1 MYKRVLARRLAVQA
15 LYQWQ
20 MTALN
25 VDDLLLEFDLEREL
39 GKADKSYFIEVI
51 TGVVQCFKEL
61 KSDLQNVLDR
71 DWERIQVVERSIL
84 LIGALE
90 LREEKIPST
99 VVINES
105 IELCKRFGTV
115 DGFKYVNGV
124 LDALKEVHDCP
135 VSYGSFFLTFLVSIQ
150 RWSVRDI
157 ELFERREIK

>member
-51 TGVVQCFKEL
+51 TSVVQCFKEL

-124 LDALKEVHDCP
+124 LDALKER
-135 VSYGSFFLTFLVSIQ
+135 SY
-150 RWSVRDI
+150 R
-157 ELFERREIK
+157 

>member
-20 MTALN
+20 ITA
-25 VDDLLLEFDLEREL
+25 VSVEVLLREFELERDIS
-39 GKADKSYFIEVI
+39 KVDIDYFTEII
-51 TGVVQCFKEL
+51 SGVAFCFLDL
-61 KSDLQNVLDR
+61 KSDLQSVLDR
-71 DWERIQVVERSIL
+71 DWERVQIVERSIL

-90 LREEKIPST
+90 LKEGKVPST

-124 LDALKEVHDCP
+124 LDALSQK
-135 VSYGSFFLTFLVSIQ
+135 SL
-150 RWSVRDI
+150 
-157 ELFERREIK
+157 